1 MRCRKVHELISR
13 SIDGD
18 LSAREETRLER
29 HLAGC
34 GECRELRGDLRRIVE
49 GAAGLEIPQP
59 SDAVWSKIRAGLV
72 QERAGRADVRSDGG
86 SRRAVFG
93 MGLPALRYAGVA
105 AVALVL
111 VVTGVVVGNRLGRGN
126 APQDLESREKYALAK
141 LDEAERYYQQAI
153 KSLSEAF
160 AAEKGVLAAPVVDLF
175 DRNLAVVDATIQA
188 CRRVV
193 LEEPDDLEARNC
205 LLAAYTQK
213 ITLLDSAL
221 DLRTGDGAVKGKSK
235 KL

>member
-1 MRCRKVHELISR
+1 MRCRKTHVLISR
-13 SIDGD
+13 SIDGE
-18 LSAREETRLER
+18 LSAREESRLAG

-34 GECRELRGDLRRIVE
+34 DECRLLREDLRRIVE

-59 SDAVWSKIRAGLV
+59 SEAVWSKIRAGLAR
-72 QERAGRADVRSDGG
+72 ERAGRADERSGRL
-86 SRRAVFG
+86 RRPAFG
-93 MGLPALRYAGVA
+93 TALPVLRYAGVV
-105 AVALVL
+105 AVAVFL
-111 VVTGVVVGNRLGRGN
+111 VVTGFVVGGRLGAGKT
-126 APQDLESREKYALAK
+126 PKDLASRERYVLAK

-153 KSLSEAF
+153 RSLSDAF
-160 AAEKGVLAAPVVDLF
+160 AAEKGELAAPVVDLF

-188 CRRVV
+188 CRQAV
-193 LEEPDDLEARNC
+193 LDEPDDLEARNY

-221 DLRTGDGAVKGKSK
+221 DLQTGDGVVTGKSK